1 MKKFASLFLALALCM
16 GLTVPAFAAER
27 KDVMGLSSDDENP
40 FHTEKVE
47 YVDSSAYND
56 LYYVDSFKGWYPIA
70 PGTTFTVTNKGTEN
84 DGSYGIVYL
93 QAYTRQP
100 AGTTVESMQPSGAY
114 EELDIGGKYLS
125 VDRFYLVTG
134 HSSVTGYPSYLFAED
149 GLYWEHSAIGATDD
163 VVKLDPGESVS
174 FTLPKMEGDVIYRL
188 YTATCY
194 PAEDQEYYTWYL
206 FKEGSSAAP
215 AEPAKPAAPQFSDM
229 PSKAYYADAVKWA
242 VGKEITTGTTAA
254 TFSPNNTCTT
264 AQILTFLWRAAG
276 SPEPKNLSAFSDVKT
291 DAYYAK
297 AAAWAKE
304 NGMVSGDA
312 LSPNAPCTRLMAV
325 EFMWKQAGSPN
336 ADKAGFTDVS
346 SDAVNWAVKNGVTSG
361 TTADTFSP
369 NTVCT
374 RAQIVTFLYRAFAE

>member
-1 MKKFASLFLALALCM
+1 
-16 GLTVPAFAAER
+16 
-27 KDVMGLSSDDENP
+27 
-40 FHTEKVE
+40 
-47 YVDSSAYND
+47 
-56 LYYVDSFKGWYPIA
+56 
-70 PGTTFTVTNKGTEN
+70 
-84 DGSYGIVYL
+84 
-93 QAYTRQP
+93 
-100 AGTTVESMQPSGAY
+100 
-114 EELDIGGKYLS
+114 
-125 VDRFYLVTG
+125 
-134 HSSVTGYPSYLFAED
+134 
-149 GLYWEHSAIGATDD
+149 
-163 VVKLDPGESVS
+163 
-174 FTLPKMEGDVIYRL
+174 
-188 YTATCY
+188 
-194 PAEDQEYYTWYL
+194 
-206 FKEGSSAAP
+206 
-215 AEPAKPAAPQFSDM
+215 M

-242 VGKEITTGTTAA
+242 VGKEITTGITAA
-254 TFSPNNTCTT
+254 TFSPNNTCTA

-325 EFMWKQAGSPN
+325 EFMWKQASSPS